1 MEPRESPTRAE
12 RITFVTLASI
22 ASLVVL
28 FVFLVRP
35 GLTGHHRADFPEL
48 MGGTAHRPYVT
59 RALIPLSVRTAVAL
73 TPAAVRDGVARSLR
87 GREFVDDVGWYD
99 EYLYEFALTTAAMF
113 FCLVLFAWVLRR
125 LTETVYDLPRPVV
138 NLAPVIALILLP
150 LFFRYYSYPYDPATL
165 FLFSAAILFMLQR
178 RFFWVVFTVALASAN
193 KETSILLLPLYALH
207 EWMRERRIP
216 FVRTAAV
223 VLVWIVL
230 RATLMLLYRDNPGSL
245 VENHFTEHT
254 VWLLAKFPMAMR
266 YTLVVVALFAIPVAH
281 RWRDKP
287 AFLRRGLA
295 VTLLP
300 LVLAGAVFGFLDE
313 LRGYYEAF
321 PFLYLLALP
330 AVMRWFGSD
339 CRAREVSA

>member
-1 MEPRESPTRAE
+1 
-12 RITFVTLASI
+12 
-22 ASLVVL
+22 
-28 FVFLVRP
+28 
-35 GLTGHHRADFPEL
+35 
-48 MGGTAHRPYVT
+48 
-59 RALIPLSVRTAVAL
+59 
-73 TPAAVRDGVARSLR
+73 
-87 GREFVDDVGWYD
+87 
-99 EYLYEFALTTAAMF
+99 
-113 FCLVLFAWVLRR
+113 VLRR

-138 NLAPVIALILLP
+138 NLAPIVALILLP

-193 KETSILLLPLYALH
+193 KETSILLIPLYALH
-207 EWMRERRIP
+207 EWTRERRMP
-216 FVRTAAV
+216 FARAAAV
-223 VLVWIVL
+223 VLAWGVVRAVLMWI
-230 RATLMLLYRDNPGSL
+230 YRDNPGTL

-254 VWLLAKFPMAMR
+254 VWLLATFPVAMR

-287 AFLRRGLA
+287 VFLRRGLA

-300 LVLAGAVFGFLDE
+300 LVIAGALFGFLDE

-330 AVMRWFGSD
+330 AVMRWFGSE
-339 CRAREVSA
+339 CRAREV